1 MTFPMEGENI
11 LSEMKSENK
20 GISVQQ
26 EPVEE
31 GQTDWEGTSDTLQPF
46 WINPLLNALSSFC
59 GLEEIRN
66 RVRLRGQIQFTK
78 GPITSWVTP
87 CEP

>member
-1 MTFPMEGENI
+1 MMTFPMEGENI

-31 GQTDWEGTSDTLQPF
+31 GQTD
-46 WINPLLNALSSFC
+46 
-59 GLEEIRN
+59 
-66 RVRLRGQIQFTK
+66 
-78 GPITSWVTP
+78 
-87 CEP
+87 